1 MEHKDEK
8 KIRKGSIQTNENMME
23 DVGKDL
29 KQSTVTVGSVRPYDE
44 QDIGCFLNIEQVE
57 SPMLEFEDLLV
68 IF

>member
-1 MEHKDEK
+1 
-8 KIRKGSIQTNENMME
+8 ME